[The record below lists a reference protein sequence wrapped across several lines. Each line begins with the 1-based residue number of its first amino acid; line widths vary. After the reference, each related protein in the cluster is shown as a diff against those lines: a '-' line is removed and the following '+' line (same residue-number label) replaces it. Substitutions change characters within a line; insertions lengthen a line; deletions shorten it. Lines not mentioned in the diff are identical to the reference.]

1 MLHVADL
8 PATDGGIVDWMLIG
22 QVPSEEEGW
31 NYRTGAVNVLRG
43 VGRPGEVAFLDE
55 SFGAWPLRKAT
66 TGMFADTV
74 LVGRAT
80 SNDICIAHSSISKLH
95 ARLRLVTSGILCLDA
110 GSSNGTFVNGTAVT
124 TRGTPLT
131 SGDLVRF
138 GACGFQVFRPDHL
151 TELLKRMRKR

>member
-8 PATDGGIVDWMLIG
+8 PATAGGIVDWMLIG

-43 VGRPGEVAFLDE
+43 VGRPDEVAFLDE
-55 SFGAWPLRKAT
+55 SFGAWPLRKANA
-66 TGMFADTV
+66 GMFADTV

-95 ARLRLVTSGILCLDA
+95 ARLRLVTGGILCLDA
-110 GSSNGTFVNGTAVT
+110 GSSNGTFINGVPVKS
-124 TRGTPLT
+124 GTPLT
-131 SGDLVRF
+131 SGDLLRF
-138 GACGFQVFRPDHL
+138 GACGFQVFRPEHL
-151 TELLKRMRKR
+151 TELLQRMRKR